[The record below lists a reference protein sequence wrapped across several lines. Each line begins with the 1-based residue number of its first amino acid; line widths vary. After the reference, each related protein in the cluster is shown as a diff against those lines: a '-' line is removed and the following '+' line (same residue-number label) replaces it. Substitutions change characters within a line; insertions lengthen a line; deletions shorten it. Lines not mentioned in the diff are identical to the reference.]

1 LSIKQ
6 LFERMSDYRNFG
18 IVLLAVGSLFFL
30 GSIIPSDG
38 QVIVDKYISVAAS
51 SAFLLI
57 SIVFFALSKSYRNK
71 LTETE
76 EGQEYLMNQKRP

>member
-1 LSIKQ
+1 MSIKQ

-18 IVLLAVGSLFFL
+18 IVLLAVGSLFYI

-38 QVIVDKYISVAAS
+38 QVMVDKYITTAAS
-51 SAFLLI
+51 AVFLLI
-57 SIVFFALSKSYRNK
+57 SIGFFTLSIRYRNK
-71 LTETE
+71 LIATE